1 MITNDTFPRA
11 PTHVRSWSPDHPLF
25 AQISATAGR
34 GITALRFRCRGSR
47 NFMYVILGFGHESG
61 NGAENLQSN
70 RKSGARSWH
79 PWAMDKSAKL
89 SLKTDRDDVRIMTL
103 QAHIL
108 EQQNHHPQ
116 ASGTF
121 SWILSALSISA
132 KIIADKVR
140 RARLENVLGSV
151 GTENVQGEVQQKLD
165 VLANDVLLRTL
176 GGREGVAIVA
186 SEENEE
192 PVILREEG
200 EGVPRYCVLFDPLD
214 GSSNLDICGGVGTIF
229 SILEYNGGSSAQ
241 DSLLQTGARQIA
253 AGYVLYGSSTVFV
266 LTIGKG
272 VDMFVLDPSIG
283 AFMRVER
290 NLRIP
295 RGNKTYSVNE
305 GNRKSF
311 PDCYQ
316 RYLDWAQSNN
326 YSGRYAGAMVAD
338 VHRILLK
345 GGVFLYP
352 PTKKAPD
359 GKLRLMYEA
368 NPMAMIIEQAGGKAF
383 AAPGQRIM
391 DIEPIAI
398 HQRTPVILGA
408 TDQVALVLAH
418 LEKK

>member
-1 MITNDTFPRA
+1 MNNTA
-11 PTHVRSWSPDHPLF
+11 KPD
-25 AQISATAGR
+25 S
-34 GITALRFRCRGSR
+34 
-47 NFMYVILGFGHESG
+47 
-61 NGAENLQSN
+61 
-70 RKSGARSWH
+70 
-79 PWAMDKSAKL
+79 
-89 SLKTDRDDVRIMTL
+89 KTTRDDVRIMTL

-108 EQQNHHPQ
+108 EQESRRPQ
-116 ASGTF
+116 SSGTF

-165 VLANDVLLRTL
+165 VLANDVLLGAL

-192 PVILREEG
+192 PVILREDV

-214 GSSNLDICGGVGTIF
+214 GSSNLDICAGVGTIF
-229 SILEYNGGSSAQ
+229 SILQHKGGGARAQ
-241 DSLLQTGARQIA
+241 DSLLQPGMRQVA

-266 LTIGKG
+266 LTIGHG
-272 VDMFVLDPSIG
+272 VDMFVLDPSVG

-290 NLRIP
+290 NLTIP
-295 RGNKTYSVNE
+295 AGNKTYSVNE
-305 GNRKSF
+305 GNRKTF
-311 PDCYQ
+311 PDGYQ
-316 RYLDWAQSNN
+316 RYLDWAQTNG
-326 YSGRYAGAMVAD
+326 YSSRYAGAMVAD

-368 NPMAMIIEQAGGKAF
+368 NPMAMIIEQAGGKAV
-383 AAPGQRIM
+383 AGPGQRIM
-391 DIEPIAI
+391 EVAPTAI
-398 HQRTPVILGA
+398 HQRTPVVLGA

-418 LEKK
+418 LEKQ

>member
-1 MITNDTFPRA
+1 MNSTT
-11 PTHVRSWSPDHPLF
+11 
-25 AQISATAGR
+25 
-34 GITALRFRCRGSR
+34 
-47 NFMYVILGFGHESG
+47 
-61 NGAENLQSN
+61 
-70 RKSGARSWH
+70 
-79 PWAMDKSAKL
+79 
-89 SLKTDRDDVRIMTL
+89 KTDSTSPRDDVRIMTL
-103 QAHIL
+103 QSHIL
-108 EQQNHHPQ
+108 EQQSLHPH
-116 ASGTF
+116 ATGTL

-165 VLANDVLLRTL
+165 LLANDVLLRTL

-192 PVILREEG
+192 PVILREDTA
-200 EGVPRYCVLFDPLD
+200 GVPRYCVLFDPLD

-229 SILEYNGGSSAQ
+229 SILKHEGGSGRAQ
-241 DSLLQTGARQIA
+241 DSLLQPGFRQVA

-266 LTIGKG
+266 LTLGNG

-290 NLRIP
+290 NLMIP
-295 RGNKTYSVNE
+295 AGNKTYSVNE

-311 PDCYQ
+311 PDGYQ
-316 RYLDWAQSNN
+316 RYIDWAQSNG
-326 YSGRYAGAMVAD
+326 YSSRYVGAMVAD

-352 PTKKAPD
+352 PTTKAPE

-368 NPMAMIIEQAGGKAF
+368 NPMAMIIEQAGGKTF
-383 AAPGQRIM
+383 AGPGQRVM
-391 DIEPIAI
+391 DIQPAAI

-418 LEKK
+418 LEKT